1 MGNFCNC
8 FIPVRI
14 EPYILPKLINCSNS
28 YIIYFK
34 TKNIHD
40 EDYDFE
46 ISYPNEVRRRKEDKT
61 DRKSSKS
68 SLLNSPRRRSF
79 EPCYNQFSDDDEQS
93 INKSIFTISSP
104 MSPETGLLLERSI
117 SLRDPLLDTIE
128 LSYKQMNEWS
138 KRRRQLKI
146 WSLTERCSSSSS
158 SSIIREE
165 NECSTS
171 LLMIDDLKKEA
182 LSLTESFDSGC
193 FTSGSSSLVDLSN
206 PITTTS
212 SSSYL
217 IIEQQKPL
225 IRRRK
230 SVFNYLF
237 DFSDSIRDV
246 LFEWPLFYARKLAEM
261 SQFIAKP
268 TGNML
273 AYRPIR
279 TVRMNKDKSLE
290 SATTSSHLIVDKPLS
305 IMSLLSKIN
314 LFNMF
319 QAATTTVKS
328 VISST
333 SPLSTGFNPLREFFL
348 RLFDINFY

>member
-8 FIPVRI
+8 FIP
-14 EPYILPKLINCSNS
+14 
-28 YIIYFK
+28 

-61 DRKSSKS
+61 DRKSSQS
-68 SLLNSPRRRSF
+68 SLLDSQRRRSF

-104 MSPETGLLLERSI
+104 MSSPETGLLLERSI
-117 SLRDPLLDTIE
+117 ALRDPLLDTIE

-225 IRRRK
+225 IPRRK

-246 LFEWPLFYARKLAEM
+246 LFEWPLFYARKLTEM

-279 TVRMNKDKSLE
+279 TARMNKETSLE
-290 SATTSSHLIVDKPLS
+290 SATTSSHLTVDKPLS
-305 IMSLLSKIN
+305 IMGLLSKIN

-328 VISST
+328 VVSST
-333 SPLSTGFNPLREFFL
+333 SPLTTGFNPLREFFL